1 MLTSEEI
8 SIAARDALIQASTT
22 FRPDQVEAYQR
33 ALERETS
40 PRGRWVLEQIIKN
53 AKVAR
58 EKKYPLCDDTGI
70 PHVVL
75 EIGDQVR
82 ISGKVFQAV
91 AEGIR
96 EGLRALPG
104 RPMAVRG
111 KGMERLGQILG
122 MYDDPGMLEAAPVTV
137 YSISGNILK
146 ITVLMLGGGPE
157 IRGKTMRVFHRHR
170 GENVIEEVGRWAAE
184 AAAALGCTPCV
195 PIIGIGRTQYEA
207 AVLQLAA
214 ALEGD
219 FTRQSPW
226 EAKITEMVNNT
237 GVGPLG
243 LGRSVTALGSFVRI
257 GPARA
262 SGVRIVSLRLGCC
275 FDPRRATVILKDEG
289 EGNGEAPV

>member
-1 MLTSEEI
+1 MLTYEEVRN
-8 SIAARDALIQASTT
+8 AAREALIQASTT
-22 FRPDQVEAYQR
+22 FRPDQLKAYQM

-40 PRGRWVLEQIIKN
+40 PLGRWVLEQILKN
-53 AKVAR
+53 AAVAR
-58 EKKYPLCDDTGI
+58 EKKFPLCDDTGI

-75 EIGDQVR
+75 QIGEQVR
-82 ISGKVFQAV
+82 LTGKVFRAV

-96 EGLRALPG
+96 EGLRILPG

-111 KGMERLGQILG
+111 DSLELLGQTLG
-122 MYDDPGMLEAAPVTV
+122 MHDDPGMLEAAPFSLSWIPENV
-137 YSISGNILK
+137 LK
-146 ITVLMLGGGPE
+146 VTVLMLGGGPE
-157 IRGKTMRVFHRHR
+157 IQGKTMRVFHRHR
-170 GENVIEEVGRWAAE
+170 GENVIEEAGRWAAE

-207 AVLQLAA
+207 AALQLAA

-226 EAKITEMVNNT
+226 EAKITEMVNKT

-243 LGRSVTALGSFVRI
+243 LGKSVTALGSFVKI

-275 FDPRRATVILKDEG
+275 FDPRRATVVLKEEG
-289 EGNGEAPV
+289 T

>member
-1 MLTSEEI
+1 MLTDEEI
-8 SIAARDALIQASTT
+8 RNAARDALVQASTT
-22 FRPDQVEAYQR
+22 FRPDQVEAYQT

-40 PRGRWVLEQIIKN
+40 PQGRWVLEQILKN
-53 AKVAR
+53 AAVAR
-58 EKKYPLCDDTGI
+58 EKKFPLCDDTGI

-75 EIGDQVR
+75 QIGEQLR
-82 ISGKVFQAV
+82 FTGKVFQAV

-96 EGLRALPG
+96 KGLRDLPG

-111 KGMERLGQILG
+111 EGLERLGQTLG
-122 MYDDPGMLEAAPVTV
+122 MYDDPGKLEAAPFSL
-137 YSISGNILK
+137 YWIPGNVLK

-170 GENVIEEVGRWAAE
+170 GENVIEEAGRWAAE

-195 PIIGIGRTQYEA
+195 PVIGIGRTQYEA
-207 AVLQLAA
+207 AALQLAA

-226 EAKITEMVNNT
+226 EARITEMVNNT
-237 GVGPLG
+237 GVGPLS
-243 LGRSVTALGSFVRI
+243 LGKSVTALGSFVKI

-275 FDPRRATVILKDEG
+275 FDPRRATVVLKDEG
-289 EGNGEAPV
+289 D

>member
-1 MLTSEEI
+1 MLTGEQIRS
-8 SIAARDALIQASTT
+8 AARDALIQASTT
-22 FRPDQVEAYQR
+22 FRPDQVAAYRQ

-40 PRGRWVLEQIIKN
+40 ARGRWVLEQILQN
-53 AKVAR
+53 AAVAR

-70 PHVVL
+70 PHVIL
-75 EIGDQVR
+75 EIGERVR
-82 ISGKVFQAV
+82 VNGKAFRAV
-91 AEGIR
+91 AEGIA
-96 EGLRALPG
+96 EGLRTLPG

-111 KGMERLGQILG
+111 DGLERLGQTLG

-137 YSISGNILK
+137 YSIPGNTLK

-157 IRGKTMRVFHRHR
+157 IRGRTMRVFHRHR
-170 GENVIEEVGRWAAE
+170 GENVIREAGRWAAE

-207 AVLQLAA
+207 AALQLAA

-219 FTRQSPW
+219 FTRQNPW
-226 EAKITEMVNNT
+226 EEEITRMVNET

-243 LGRSVTALGSFVRI
+243 LGKTVTALGAFVKI

-275 FDPRRATVILKDEG
+275 FDPRRATVVLKDEG
-289 EGNGEAPV
+289 EINGEAYV